1 MDPVRSVKGMNDVLP
16 AEIAAWHL
24 VEDRF
29 RATVE
34 RYGYR
39 EIRCPVV
46 EPTNLFVR
54 SIGEA
59 TDIVEK
65 EMYTFVDK
73 GEQSLTLRPEGT
85 ASIVRAYVQ
94 HAGWSDAPVAR
105 WYYLGPMYR
114 RERPQKGRYRQFYQL
129 GVEVFGDPGPLVD
142 AEMIDM
148 AVELV
153 RGLGIERVAVAVNS
167 LGSAD
172 TRARYR
178 DALVAMLQPHRAA
191 LCPDCQR
198 RLDQNPLRILDCK
211 IPHDKAIAEGIPS
224 ILDSLCEDCR
234 THFDGVRRRLDALG
248 VPYTLDPKLVR
259 GLDYYTRT
267 AFEVHDLGRGAQSAL
282 GGGGRYDG
290 LISDVGGPAVPGVGF
305 SAGLE
310 RILLALEEQGKIPR
324 TEPATVF
331 VARAG
336 GSDVEAEALQL
347 VREVRGSF
355 SAVFDFDSEKSL
367 GAQLKQ
373 ADKVGASV
381 AVILGE
387 DELKGE
393 QVTLKNL
400 KTGAQE
406 RIARADLAGHLA
418 RHFTTMETAR

>member
-211 IPHDKAIAEGIPS
+211 VPGCREIAAGAPV
-224 ILDSLCEDCR
+224 ILDHLGEEDR
-234 THFDGVRRRLDALG
+234 AHWEGLRRALDTLG
-248 VPYTLDPKLVR
+248 TPYEVAPRLVR
-259 GLDYYTRT
+259 GLDYYRRT
-267 AFEVHDLGRGAQSAL
+267 LFEILELGGELGAQNTL
-282 GGGGRYDG
+282 LGGGRYDG
-290 LISDVGGPAVPGVGF
+290 LVAELGGPPTPSIGF
-305 SAGLE
+305 AAGLE
-310 RILLALEEQGKIPR
+310 RIVLSLPA
-324 TEPATVF
+324 ATVPNDAPTVL
-331 VARAG
+331 VASTGPVTQEAALTAARTLRRAG
-336 GSDVEAEALQL
+336 ISVDQDLRGGSLKSQL
-347 VREVRGSF
+347 RR
-355 SAVFDFDSEKSL
+355 
-367 GAQLKQ
+367 
-373 ADKVGASV
+373 ADKVGARFALIV
-381 AVILGE
+381 GDEELGRGAAVL
-387 DELKGE
+387 
-393 QVTLKNL
+393 
-400 KTGAQE
+400 
-406 RIARADLAGHLA
+406 RDLAKQTQREVALA
-418 RHFTTMETAR
+418 DAAASVRAALEGER